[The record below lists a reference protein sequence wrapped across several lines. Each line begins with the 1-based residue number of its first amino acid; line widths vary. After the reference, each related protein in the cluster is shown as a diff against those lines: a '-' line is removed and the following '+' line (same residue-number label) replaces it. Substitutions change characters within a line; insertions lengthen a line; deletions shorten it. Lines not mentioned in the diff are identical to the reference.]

1 MMKQIF
7 FFISFILFFLACT
20 HKEVPLEYP
29 VIDLVGSVEKHQR
42 VYCSDLFSSIDLV
55 PLETKEKCL
64 VVYTPFP
71 KIILKD
77 SVIFISGN
85 TLYAFNVSGKFLNQI
100 GTKGQGPQEYL
111 HSTRF
116 FINTDT
122 PTIYMEDLRKIVEY
136 DFSRNYIRTIQTPE
150 INDTKLIKSHNS
162 VSN

>member
-1 MMKQIF
+1 MKKIF
-7 FFISFILFFLACT
+7 FFISFIFSFSACSQ
-20 HKEVPLEYP
+20 KEVTSEYP
-29 VIDLVGSVEKHQR
+29 VVDLVGSVGKYQR

-55 PLETKEKCL
+55 PLETKEECL
-64 VVYTPFP
+64 VKYTPFP

-77 SVIFISGN
+77 SVIFISGSS
-85 TLYAFNVSGKFLNQI
+85 LYAFDTSGKFLNQI

-111 HSTRF
+111 HTTRF
-116 FINTDT
+116 FLNSDT
-122 PTIYMEDLRKIVEY
+122 PAIYIEDLRKIVEY